1 MEFFVIC
8 VSVGIE
14 TTPKAQ
20 PIPSVVA
27 GNAGDWLTLSP
38 FAIQFW
44 VSGICASPSLP
55 PPLPPLS
62 GTYFDSVS
70 PCSKL
75 FMWLPFVSFSS

>member
-44 VSGICASPSLP
+44 VSGICVLKCIPSSDNDSSLDSEDNYH
-55 PPLPPLS
+55 S
-62 GTYFDSVS
+62 GS
-70 PCSKL
+70 
-75 FMWLPFVSFSS
+75 